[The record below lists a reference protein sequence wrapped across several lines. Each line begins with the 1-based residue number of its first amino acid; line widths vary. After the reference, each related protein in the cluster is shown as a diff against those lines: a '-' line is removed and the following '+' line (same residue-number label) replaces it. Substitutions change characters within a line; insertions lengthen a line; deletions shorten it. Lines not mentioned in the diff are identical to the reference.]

1 MTETSPKRKKKKKKK
16 APLSWEIPPLAKTDE
31 DLNKLLGM
39 IISFA
44 SVAKG
49 TTKQKKYDV
58 SYEFALRIEEVVD
71 VVLTSMEELP
81 PK

>member
-1 MTETSPKRKKKKKKK
+1 MSKRKKKKK
-16 APLSWEIPPLAKTDE
+16 APPSWEVPPLAKNDDE
-31 DLNKLLGM
+31 LNKLFGM

-44 SVAKG
+44 NVAKS

-58 SYEFALRIEEVVD
+58 SFEFGLRIEEVID
-71 VVLTSMEELP
+71 VILTSMEELP